1 MKETYLFF
9 IIGDDAMGS
18 SAIELI
24 PIYGVMTGG
33 SLQKDR
39 MIRRARRRRP
49 SWKEQKDQC
58 DPFGCFPQALLRK
71 KALSLSLSLSLSLLS
86 LSLKEKQERCCERKC
101 Q

>member
-58 DPFGCFPQALLRK
+58 DPFGCFPQALLLK
-71 KALSLSLSLSLSLLS
+71 KALSLSLSLLS